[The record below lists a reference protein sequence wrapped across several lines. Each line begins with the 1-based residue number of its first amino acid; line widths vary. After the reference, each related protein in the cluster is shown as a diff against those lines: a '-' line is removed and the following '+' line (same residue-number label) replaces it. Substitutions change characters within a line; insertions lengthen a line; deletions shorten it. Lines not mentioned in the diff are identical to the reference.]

1 MIRSAPS
8 RLAAST
14 PERPT
19 APSPTTATVWP
30 ASTCAHTAAWWPV
43 AITSESVSS
52 ERIISSEWPEPGTV
66 TSVPSASGTRTAS
79 PWPPS
84 PFIGKKPPF
93 MQAVVMPCRQFGQVP
108 SLNANG
114 AMTRSPLRR
123 LVTSAPTSSTTPMN
137 SWPIGPGSN
146 GESPR

>member
-1 MIRSAPS
+1 MIRSAPR

-14 PERPT
+14 ADRPT
-19 APSPTTATVWP
+19 APSPTTATTSP
-30 ASTCAHTAAWWPV
+30 ASTRAHTAAWWPV
-43 AITSESVSS
+43 PITSDRVSS
-52 ERIISSEWPEPGTV
+52 ERSSSSGCPEPGTG

-84 PFIGKKPPF
+84 PLLGKKPPLA
-93 MQAVVMPCRQFGQVP
+93 QAVVMPCRQWGHVP

-114 AMTRSPLRR
+114 QMTRSPLET
-123 LVTSAPTSSTTPMN
+123 LLTSAPTSSTTPMN